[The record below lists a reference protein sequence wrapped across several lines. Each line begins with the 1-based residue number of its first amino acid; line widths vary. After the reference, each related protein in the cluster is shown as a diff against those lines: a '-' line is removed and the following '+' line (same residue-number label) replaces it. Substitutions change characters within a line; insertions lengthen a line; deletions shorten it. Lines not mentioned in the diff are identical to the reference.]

1 MAVYAALFYII
12 IRTGKIYIQA
22 AVFKYDNGTKN
33 LDGITSVYLLRVSP
47 LVRAWLLI
55 YIFINE

>member
-22 AVFKYDNGTKN
+22 AVFKYDNGTKKFGRDN
-33 LDGITSVYLLRVSP
+33 VRLSFASLPACQGTALDLY
-47 LVRAWLLI
+47 I
-55 YIFINE
+55 YK

>member
-1 MAVYAALFYII
+1 MFYII